1 MNYLE
6 IESEIEARKGLAE
19 GIRSKMADYEKS
31 INRISKSLFG
41 LSINGTIPRA
51 SALHLMLGAAQWV
64 NQVVRIVE
72 EARNLSEK
80 CVMMPEGGF
89 WQGNLDNTLATLHCR
104 INVVAMLLKEQK
116 PCKPDTTM
124 WAECDELMQYS
135 SLEAN
140 VGHIANIV
148 MKWITRVRDTIGL
161 IEGNLHDAAAKAKL
175 LDRVLDEYKG
185 DGGKE
190 AFALLQDDID
200 SQTLVQICTLNPE
213 LRMVMLFGNDHVAMM
228 DNLIKAGCTENQ
240 LMTVVVFMR
249 MIKQLYG
256 RKIKER
262 NEVKL
267 VSTTGEDRDNRFLY
281 AINKVIEEGLLKY
294 GYDWTWIELYCE
306 GAINDVQ
313 FNAPKSFLDYLLLI
327 GVNSLPDRTSL
338 AKKIDVVRGEYPNW
352 TFTDTSS
359 SKEIKRRKLVVGRF
373 IFHYNNFS
381 RI

>member
-19 GIRSKMADYEKS
+19 EIRSKMANCEKS
-31 INRISKSLFG
+31 IYRISKSLFY
-41 LSINGTIPRA
+41 LSIKGTIPRA

-64 NQVVRIVE
+64 NQLVRIME
-72 EARNLSEK
+72 EARDLSEK

-89 WQGNLDNTLATLHCR
+89 WQGNLDNTLVNLHCR

-116 PCKPDTTM
+116 PCKPDMTM

-148 MKWITRVRDTIGL
+148 MKWITRVRKI
-161 IEGNLHDAAAKAKL
+161 IEYIKANLHDAEAKAVL
-175 LDRVLDEYKG
+175 LDRVMDEYKG

-190 AFALLQDDID
+190 AFALLLDDID

-256 RKIKER
+256 RKMKER

-281 AINKVIEEGLLKY
+281 AINKVIEEGLLKF

-306 GAINDVQ
+306 GAITDVQ
-313 FNAPKSFLDYLLLI
+313 FNAPKSFLDYLWLI

>member
-1 MNYLE
+1 MEYLE
-6 IESEIEARKGLAE
+6 IESEIEVRKGLAE
-19 GIRSKMADYEKS
+19 GIRRKMADYEKS

-64 NQVVRIVE
+64 NQVARIME
-72 EARNLSEK
+72 EARDLSEK

-175 LDRVLDEYKG
+175 LDRVMDEYKG

-256 RKIKER
+256 RKMKER

>member
-19 GIRSKMADYEKS
+19 GIRRKMADYEKS
-31 INRISKSLFG
+31 INRISKSLFD

-51 SALHLMLGAAQWV
+51 SALHLMLGAAQCV

-72 EARNLSEK
+72 EARDLSEK

-116 PCKPDTTM
+116 PCKSDTTM

-135 SLEAN
+135 SLEEN

-161 IEGNLHDAAAKAKL
+161 IEANLHDAAAKAKL
-175 LDRVLDEYKG
+175 LDRVMDEYKG

-256 RKIKER
+256 RKMKER

-381 RI
+381 KR

>member
-19 GIRSKMADYEKS
+19 GIRRKMADYEKS
-31 INRISKSLFG
+31 INRISKGLFD

-64 NQVVRIVE
+64 NQLVRIME
-72 EARNLSEK
+72 EARDLSEK

-175 LDRVLDEYKG
+175 LDRVMDEYKG

-256 RKIKER
+256 RKMKER

>member
-1 MNYLE
+1 MDYLE

-19 GIRSKMADYEKS
+19 GIRRKMADYEKS
-31 INRISKSLFG
+31 INRISKSLFD

-51 SALHLMLGAAQWV
+51 SVLHLMLGAAQCV
-64 NQVVRIVE
+64 NQVVRIME
-72 EARNLSEK
+72 EARDLSEK

-116 PCKPDTTM
+116 PCKSDTTM

-135 SLEAN
+135 SLEEN

-161 IEGNLHDAAAKAKL
+161 IEANLHDAAAKAKL
-175 LDRVLDEYKG
+175 LDRVMDEYKG

-256 RKIKER
+256 RKMKER

-313 FNAPKSFLDYLLLI
+313 FNAPKSFLDYLWLI
-327 GVNSLPDRTSL
+327 GVQSLPDRTSL

>member
-31 INRISKSLFG
+31 INRISKSLLG

-64 NQVVRIVE
+64 NQVVRIME
-72 EARNLSEK
+72 EARDLSEK

-161 IEGNLHDAAAKAKL
+161 IDANLHDAVAKAKL

-256 RKIKER
+256 RKMKER

>member
-64 NQVVRIVE
+64 NQLVRIME
-72 EARNLSEK
+72 EARDLSEK

-89 WQGNLDNTLATLHCR
+89 WQGNLDNTLANLHCR

-175 LDRVLDEYKG
+175 LDRVMDEYKG

-256 RKIKER
+256 RKMKER

-381 RI
+381 QI

>member
-19 GIRSKMADYEKS
+19 GIRSKMANCEKS
-31 INRISKSLFG
+31 IYRISKSLFN
-41 LSINGTIPRA
+41 LSIKGTIPRA

-64 NQVVRIVE
+64 NQLVRIME
-72 EARNLSEK
+72 EARDLSEK

-89 WQGNLDNTLATLHCR
+89 WQGNLDNTLVNLHCR

-148 MKWITRVRDTIGL
+148 MKWITRVRKI
-161 IEGNLHDAAAKAKL
+161 IEYIKANLHDAEAKAVL
-175 LDRVLDEYKG
+175 LDRVLDEYDG

-190 AFALLQDDID
+190 AFALLLDDID

-267 VSTTGEDRDNRFLY
+267 VSAKGEERDNRFLY
-281 AINKVIEEGLLKY
+281 AINKVIEEGLLKF

-306 GAINDVQ
+306 GAITDLQ
-313 FNAPKSFLDYLLLI
+313 FNAPKSFLDYLWLI
-327 GVNSLPDRTSL
+327 GVQSLPDRTSL

>member
-64 NQVVRIVE
+64 NQLVRIME
-72 EARNLSEK
+72 EARDLSEK
-80 CVMMPEGGF
+80 CVMMPEGGL
-89 WQGNLDNTLATLHCR
+89 WQGNLDNTLANLHCR

-175 LDRVLDEYKG
+175 LDRVMDEYKG

-256 RKIKER
+256 RKMKER

-381 RI
+381 QI

>member
-64 NQVVRIVE
+64 NQLVRIME
-72 EARNLSEK
+72 EARDLSEK

-89 WQGNLDNTLATLHCR
+89 WQGNLDNTLANLHCR

-175 LDRVLDEYKG
+175 LDRVMDEYKG

-256 RKIKER
+256 RKMKER

>member
-19 GIRSKMADYEKS
+19 GIRRKMADYEKS

-72 EARNLSEK
+72 EARDLSEK

-104 INVVAMLLKEQK
+104 INVVAMLLKDQK

-161 IEGNLHDAAAKAKL
+161 IDANLHDAAAKAKL

-256 RKIKER
+256 RKMKER

-381 RI
+381 KR

>member
-19 GIRSKMADYEKS
+19 GIRRKMADYEKS

-51 SALHLMLGAAQWV
+51 SALHLMLGAAQCV
-64 NQVVRIVE
+64 NQVVRIME
-72 EARNLSEK
+72 EARDLSEK

-116 PCKPDTTM
+116 PCKPDMTM

-175 LDRVLDEYKG
+175 LDRVMDEYKG

-256 RKIKER
+256 RKMKER

-281 AINKVIEEGLLKY
+281 AINKVIEEGLLKF

>member
-1 MNYLE
+1 
-6 IESEIEARKGLAE
+6 
-19 GIRSKMADYEKS
+19 
-31 INRISKSLFG
+31 
-41 LSINGTIPRA
+41 
-51 SALHLMLGAAQWV
+51 
-64 NQVVRIVE
+64 
-72 EARNLSEK
+72 
-80 CVMMPEGGF
+80 
-89 WQGNLDNTLATLHCR
+89 
-104 INVVAMLLKEQK
+104 
-116 PCKPDTTM
+116 
-124 WAECDELMQYS
+124 
-135 SLEAN
+135 
-140 VGHIANIV
+140 
-148 MKWITRVRDTIGL
+148 MKWITRVRKI
-161 IEGNLHDAAAKAKL
+161 IEYIKANLHDAEAKAVL
-175 LDRVLDEYKG
+175 LDRVLDEYDG

-190 AFALLQDDID
+190 AFALLLDDID

-256 RKIKER
+256 RKMKER

>member
-19 GIRSKMADYEKS
+19 GIRRKMADYEKS

-64 NQVVRIVE
+64 NQLVRIME
-72 EARNLSEK
+72 EARDLSEK

-104 INVVAMLLKEQK
+104 INVVAMLLKERK

-140 VGHIANIV
+140 VGHIAYIV

-281 AINKVIEEGLLKY
+281 AINKVIEEGLLKF

-313 FNAPKSFLDYLLLI
+313 FNAPKSFLDYLWLI
-327 GVNSLPDRTSL
+327 GVQSLPDRTSL

>member
-19 GIRSKMADYEKS
+19 GIRRKMADYEKS

-64 NQVVRIVE
+64 NQVVRIME
-72 EARNLSEK
+72 EARDLSEK

-256 RKIKER
+256 RKMKER

-381 RI
+381 KR

>member
-19 GIRSKMADYEKS
+19 RIRRKMADYEKS

-64 NQVVRIVE
+64 NQLVRIME
-72 EARNLSEK
+72 EARDLSEK

-89 WQGNLDNTLATLHCR
+89 WQGNLDNTLVNLHCR

-256 RKIKER
+256 RKMKER
-262 NEVKL
+262 NEAKL

-359 SKEIKRRKLVVGRF
+359 SKEIKRRKMVVGRF

-381 RI
+381 KR

>member
-19 GIRSKMADYEKS
+19 GIRRKMADYEKS

-64 NQVVRIVE
+64 NQVVRIME
-72 EARNLSEK
+72 EARDLSEK

-161 IEGNLHDAAAKAKL
+161 IEDNLHDAAAKAKL
-175 LDRVLDEYKG
+175 LDRVMDEYKG

-240 LMTVVVFMR
+240 LMTVVVFIR

-256 RKIKER
+256 RKMKER

-381 RI
+381 KR

>member
-1 MNYLE
+1 MNYIE
-6 IESEIEARKGLAE
+6 IEKEIEERRCLAE
-19 GIRSKMADYEKS
+19 DVRRKMADYERS
-31 INRISKSLFG
+31 MDRISTRLFN
-41 LSINGTIPRA
+41 LSINGPIPRA
-51 SALHLMLGAAQWV
+51 SALHLMLGAAEGV
-64 NQVVRIVE
+64 NLLMRQMD
-72 EARNLSEK
+72 EAMGLSEK
-80 CVMMPEGGF
+80 CVLMPEGGF
-89 WQGNLDNTLATLHCR
+89 WKGNIDQMLDTLYCR
-104 INVVAMLLKEQK
+104 VNVVASMLRVQTDEG
-116 PCKPDTTM
+116 PDTMM
-124 WAECDELMQYS
+124 WQECDELAQYS

-140 VGHIANIV
+140 VEHIADIV
-148 MKWITRVRDTIGL
+148 MRWITRLRRSIKA
-161 IEGNLHDAAAKAKL
+161 IEDNMHNAFAKAKL
-175 LDRVLDEYKG
+175 LDMVLEDYDG

-190 AFALLQDDID
+190 AFALMLDDID
-200 SQTLVQICTLNPE
+200 SQTLVQLCTLNPE
-213 LRMVMLFGNDHVAMM
+213 LRMVLLFGNDHVALM
-228 DNLIKAGCTENQ
+228 DNLIKGGCSEDK

-256 RKIKER
+256 RKMKER

-267 VSTTGEDRDNRFLY
+267 VSATGEDRDNRFLY

-306 GAINDVQ
+306 GAITDLQ
-313 FNAPKSFLDYLLLI
+313 FNAPKSFLDYLFLI

-359 SKEIKRRKLVVGRF
+359 PMEIKRRILVIGRF

>member
-19 GIRSKMADYEKS
+19 GIRRKMADYEKS
-31 INRISKSLFG
+31 INRISKSLFD

-51 SALHLMLGAAQWV
+51 SALHLMLGAAQCV
-64 NQVVRIVE
+64 NQVVRIME
-72 EARNLSEK
+72 EARDLSEK

-116 PCKPDTTM
+116 PCKSDTTM

-135 SLEAN
+135 SLEEN

-256 RKIKER
+256 RKMKER

-381 RI
+381 KR

>member
-19 GIRSKMADYEKS
+19 GIRRKMADYEKS

-64 NQVVRIVE
+64 NQLVRIME
-72 EARNLSEK
+72 EARDLSEK

-89 WQGNLDNTLATLHCR
+89 WQGNLDNTLANLHCR

-161 IEGNLHDAAAKAKL
+161 IDANLHDAAAKAKL

-256 RKIKER
+256 RKMKER

>member
-19 GIRSKMADYEKS
+19 GIRSKMANYEKS
-31 INRISKSLFG
+31 INRISKSLFY

-51 SALHLMLGAAQWV
+51 SALHLMLGAAQCV
-64 NQVVRIVE
+64 NQVVRIME
-72 EARNLSEK
+72 EARDLSEK

-89 WQGNLDNTLATLHCR
+89 WQGNLDNTLANLHCR

-148 MKWITRVRDTIGL
+148 MKWITRVRDTVGL
-161 IEGNLHDAAAKAKL
+161 IEANLHDAAAKAKL
-175 LDRVLDEYKG
+175 LDRVMDEYKG

-256 RKIKER
+256 RKMKER

-281 AINKVIEEGLLKY
+281 AINKVIEEGLLKF

-306 GAINDVQ
+306 GAITDVQ
-313 FNAPKSFLDYLLLI
+313 FNAPKSFLDYLWLI

-381 RI
+381 KR

>member
-19 GIRSKMADYEKS
+19 GIRRKMADYEKS

-64 NQVVRIVE
+64 NQLVRIME
-72 EARNLSEK
+72 EARDLSEK

-175 LDRVLDEYKG
+175 LDRVLDEYNG

-256 RKIKER
+256 RKMKER

-381 RI
+381 KR

>member
-19 GIRSKMADYEKS
+19 GIRRKMADYEKS
-31 INRISKSLFG
+31 INRISKSLFD

-51 SALHLMLGAAQWV
+51 SALHLMLGAAQCV

-72 EARNLSEK
+72 EARDLSEK

-104 INVVAMLLKEQK
+104 INVVAMLLKVQK

-161 IEGNLHDAAAKAKL
+161 IEANLHDAAAKAKL
-175 LDRVLDEYKG
+175 LDRVMDEYKG

-256 RKIKER
+256 RKMKER

-381 RI
+381 KR

>member
-19 GIRSKMADYEKS
+19 GIRRKMADYEKS
-31 INRISKSLFG
+31 INRISKSLFY

-51 SALHLMLGAAQWV
+51 SALHLMLGAAQCV
-64 NQVVRIVE
+64 NQVVRIME
-72 EARNLSEK
+72 EARDLSEK

-89 WQGNLDNTLATLHCR
+89 WQGNLDNPLATLHCR

-161 IEGNLHDAAAKAKL
+161 IEANLHDAAAKAKL
-175 LDRVLDEYKG
+175 LDRVMDEYKG

-190 AFALLQDDID
+190 AFALLLDDID

-313 FNAPKSFLDYLLLI
+313 FNAPKSFLDYLWLI
-327 GVNSLPDRTSL
+327 GVQSLPDRTSL

>member
-19 GIRSKMADYEKS
+19 GIRRKMADYEKS

-72 EARNLSEK
+72 EARDLSEK

-256 RKIKER
+256 RKMKER

-381 RI
+381 KR

>member
-19 GIRSKMADYEKS
+19 GIRSKMANYEKS
-31 INRISKSLFG
+31 INRISKSLFY

-64 NQVVRIVE
+64 NQLVRNME
-72 EARNLSEK
+72 EARDLPEK

-116 PCKPDTTM
+116 PCKPDMTM

-148 MKWITRVRDTIGL
+148 MKWITRVRKI
-161 IEGNLHDAAAKAKL
+161 IEYIKANLHDAEAKAVL
-175 LDRVLDEYKG
+175 LDRVLDEYDG

-190 AFALLQDDID
+190 AFALLLDDID

-256 RKIKER
+256 RKMKER

-313 FNAPKSFLDYLLLI
+313 FNAPKSFLDYLWLI

-373 IFHYNNFS
+373 IFHYNKFS
-381 RI
+381 RV

>member
-19 GIRSKMADYEKS
+19 GIRRKMADYEKS

-72 EARNLSEK
+72 EARDLSEK

-256 RKIKER
+256 RKMKER

>member
-19 GIRSKMADYEKS
+19 EVRSKMADYEKS
-31 INRISKSLFG
+31 IYRISKSLFG

-64 NQVVRIVE
+64 NQVVRIME
-72 EARNLSEK
+72 EARDLSEK

-89 WQGNLDNTLATLHCR
+89 WQGNLDNTLANLHCR

-200 SQTLVQICTLNPE
+200 SQTLVQICTQNPE
-213 LRMVMLFGNDHVAMM
+213 LRMVILFGNDHVAMM

-256 RKIKER
+256 RKMKER

-306 GAINDVQ
+306 GAITDLQ
-313 FNAPKSFLDYLLLI
+313 FNAPKSFLDYLWLI
-327 GVNSLPDRTSL
+327 GVQSLPDRTSL

-359 SKEIKRRKLVVGRF
+359 SKEIKRRILVVGRF

-381 RI
+381 RV

>member
-51 SALHLMLGAAQWV
+51 SALHLMLGAAQCV
-64 NQVVRIVE
+64 NQVVRIME
-72 EARNLSEK
+72 EARDLSEK

-116 PCKPDTTM
+116 PCMPDMTM

-161 IEGNLHDAAAKAKL
+161 IEANLHDAAAKAKL
-175 LDRVLDEYKG
+175 LDRVMDEYKG

-256 RKIKER
+256 RKMKER

>member
-19 GIRSKMADYEKS
+19 GIRRKMADYEKS
-31 INRISKSLFG
+31 INRISKSLFD

-51 SALHLMLGAAQWV
+51 SALHLMLGAAQCV
-64 NQVVRIVE
+64 NQVVRIME
-72 EARNLSEK
+72 EARDLSEK

-89 WQGNLDNTLATLHCR
+89 WQGNLDNTLANLHCR

-148 MKWITRVRDTIGL
+148 MKWITRVRKI
-161 IEGNLHDAAAKAKL
+161 IEYIKANLHDAEAKAVL
-175 LDRVLDEYKG
+175 LDRVLDEYDG

-190 AFALLQDDID
+190 AFALLLDDID

-306 GAINDVQ
+306 GAITDLQ

-381 RI
+381 KR

>member
-19 GIRSKMADYEKS
+19 GIRSKMANYEKS

-64 NQVVRIVE
+64 NQVVRIME
-72 EARNLSEK
+72 EARDLSEK

-104 INVVAMLLKEQK
+104 INVVAMLLKVQK

-256 RKIKER
+256 RKMKER

-281 AINKVIEEGLLKY
+281 AINKVIEEGLLKF

-306 GAINDVQ
+306 GAITDLQ
-313 FNAPKSFLDYLLLI
+313 FNAPKSFLDYLWLI

-338 AKKIDVVRGEYPNW
+338 AKKIDVVKGEYPNW

-359 SKEIKRRKLVVGRF
+359 SKEIMRRKLVVGRF

>member
-19 GIRSKMADYEKS
+19 EIRSKMANCEKS
-31 INRISKSLFG
+31 IYRISKSLFY
-41 LSINGTIPRA
+41 LSIKGTIPRA

-64 NQVVRIVE
+64 NQLVRIME
-72 EARNLSEK
+72 EARDLSEK

-116 PCKPDTTM
+116 PCKPDMTM

-135 SLEAN
+135 SLEEN

-161 IEGNLHDAAAKAKL
+161 IDANLHDSAAKAKL
-175 LDRVLDEYKG
+175 LDRVLDEYNG

-313 FNAPKSFLDYLLLI
+313 FNAPKSFLD
-327 GVNSLPDRTSL
+327 
-338 AKKIDVVRGEYPNW
+338 
-352 TFTDTSS
+352 
-359 SKEIKRRKLVVGRF
+359 
-373 IFHYNNFS
+373 
-381 RI
+381 

>member
-19 GIRSKMADYEKS
+19 GIRRKMADYEKS

-64 NQVVRIVE
+64 NQVVRIME
-72 EARNLSEK
+72 EARDLSEK

-89 WQGNLDNTLATLHCR
+89 WQGNLDNTLANLHCR

-175 LDRVLDEYKG
+175 LDRVLDEYNG

-190 AFALLQDDID
+190 AFTLLQDDID

-213 LRMVMLFGNDHVAMM
+213 LRMVMLFGNDNVAMM

-256 RKIKER
+256 RKMKER

-313 FNAPKSFLDYLLLI
+313 FNAPKSFLDYLFLI
-327 GVNSLPDRTSL
+327 GVQSLPDRTSL
-338 AKKIDVVRGEYPNW
+338 AKKVDVVRGEYPNW

-359 SKEIKRRKLVVGRF
+359 TVEIRRRKLVVGRF

-381 RI
+381 RV